1 MSIDFHRA
9 ITELKQELMERAEEG
24 VSASG
29 GGEGKS
35 DGAAAAQR
43 QRVSELNGRVERMS
57 RLLKSH
63 AERELAS
70 LAQVKALKE
79 ELARKASMLVKVRE
93 EKSGSGPA
101 VKVRFSPAVAEAKE
115 KEELRKTIRRLEERL
130 RDENWKVFNFS
141 LIQGDH
147 LA

>member
-43 QRVSELNGRVERMS
+43 QKVAELNGRVERMS
-57 RLLKSH
+57 RQLKSH

-93 EKSGSGPA
+93 EKSGSTGPGPTG
-101 VKVRFSPAVAEAKE
+101 KVRFSPAVADAKE
-115 KEELRKTIRRLEERL
+115 KDELRKTIRRLEERL
-130 RDENWKVFNFS
+130 RDES
-141 LIQGDH
+141 LEVVN
-147 LA
+147 LPTRWAW

>member
-1 MSIDFHRA
+1 MSIEIPRA

-29 GGEGKS
+29 GAGEGKS

-43 QRVSELNGRVERMS
+43 QKVAELNGRMERMS
-57 RLLKSH
+57 RQLKSH

-101 VKVRFSPAVAEAKE
+101 GKVRFSPAVAEAKE

-130 RDENWKVFNFS
+130 RDDNWEEAN
-141 LIQGDH
+141 LPTGWGW
-147 LA
+147 